1 MSEFTI
7 AFELANMV
15 PGKAGVAVPIATF
28 ITEDGVLDC
37 YGTTKPADAA
47 EGFATGCLFRKT
59 DGADGS
65 ALYVNEG
72 DADSAD
78 FNLVTVAAA

>member
-1 MSEFTI
+1 MSEYTI
-7 AFELANMV
+7 QNELANMV
-15 PGKAGVAVPIATF
+15 PGPAGVAVPRATF
-28 ITEDGVLDC
+28 ISEDGVLDC

-59 DGADGS
+59 DGGDGTS
-65 ALYVNEG
+65 LYVNEG

-78 FNLVTVAAA
+78 FNAVTVA